1 MKANISRIEAESN
14 AKLSTR
20 DEKVRELQAELEK
33 LDAFVKEKSFMIE
46 EITKLKRIIEDKNY
60 EVDNVLHEK
69 DKAIIEVRKA

>member
-33 LDAFVKEKSFMIE
+33 LDAFLKEKSFMIE
-46 EITKLKRIIEDKNY
+46 EITKLKKIIEDKNY

-69 DKAIIEVRKA
+69 DKAIIEVRKV